1 MLCLVLF
8 GFDAAVSQSKEFSY
22 ISENKVTLSLCF
34 TLTFQWHYTKKSEK
48 HQNQQDKFVPICQAD
63 VEISVTEAVR
73 PQILRIYPLRTLN
86 ANIFIAIYMWVLH
99 SFGYEPQIL
108 RLMDALKCWT
118 ITCPICSHW
127 WGFLTTTTI
136 SNLKKTL
143 LHGYAWHKFC
153 CVSKSKRV
161 KTPMWVSTCDGV
173 NCSH

>member
-1 MLCLVLF
+1 MF
-8 GFDAAVSQSKEFSY
+8 HFDFPMTLYK
-22 ISENKVTLSLCF
+22 KVRKTP
-34 TLTFQWHYTKKSEK
+34 KSTRHHLGIIK
-48 HQNQQDKFVPICQAD
+48 ACRKICTICQAD
-63 VEISVTEAVR
+63 VEISVTGAVR

-86 ANIFIAIYMWVLH
+86 AKIFIAIYMWVLH
-99 SFGYEPQIL
+99 SFGYEPQML

-118 ITCPICSHW
+118 ITCPISSHW

-153 CVSKSKRV
+153 CESKSKRV
-161 KTPMWVSTCDGV
+161 KTPMWVSTCNGV